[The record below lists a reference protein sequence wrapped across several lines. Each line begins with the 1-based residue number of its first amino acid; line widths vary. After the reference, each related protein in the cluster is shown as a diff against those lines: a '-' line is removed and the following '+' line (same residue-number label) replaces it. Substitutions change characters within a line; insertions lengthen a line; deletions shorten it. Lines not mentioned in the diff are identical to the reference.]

1 MDPRIR
7 PARPDDVPALLGLV
21 HELAVYEKEPDAA
34 TATAE
39 QFGEVLFPV
48 DGAPTAYAHVAEVT
62 GADGEPRVVGCAIWF
77 LSFSTWTG
85 RNGIWLED
93 LYVTPDQRG
102 PGLGGALLA
111 TLAAICVERGYT
123 RLEWMVLD
131 WNEPSIG
138 FYRSI
143 GAESM
148 DEWTRFRLDGDAL
161 SAVSGLGR

>member
-34 TATAE
+34 AATAE

-48 DGAPTAYAHVAEVT
+48 DGGPTAYAHVAEVA

-102 PGLGGALLA
+102 SGLGQALLA
-111 TLAAICVERGYT
+111 TLAEICVEHGYT
-123 RLEWMVLD
+123 RLEWIVLD

-161 SAVSGLGR
+161 RAVSGLGR

>member
-1 MDPRIR
+1 
-7 PARPDDVPALLGLV
+7 
-21 HELAVYEKEPDAA
+21 
-34 TATAE
+34 
-39 QFGEVLFPV
+39 
-48 DGAPTAYAHVAEVT
+48 VA

-102 PGLGGALLA
+102 SGLGQALLA
-111 TLAAICVERGYT
+111 TLAEICVERGYT

>member
-7 PARPDDVPALLGLV
+7 EATPADVPVLIDLV
-21 HELAVYEKEPDAA
+21 RELALYEKEPEAA
-34 TATAE
+34 TATPE
-39 QFGEVLFPV
+39 QFAQVLFPTQG
-48 DGAPTAYAHVAEVT
+48 DPTAFAHVAEV
-62 GADGEPRVVGCAIWF
+62 DGQVVGCAIWF

-85 RNGIWLED
+85 TNGIWLED

-102 PGLGGALLA
+102 SGLGHALLA
-111 TLAAICVERGYT
+111 TLAGICVERGYH
-123 RLEWMVLD
+123 RLEWWVLD

-148 DEWTRFRLDGDAL
+148 DEWTRFRLDGSAL
-161 SAVSGLGR
+161 AALHDSGTLR